1 MSKTDTGK
9 VNIHGKEYET
19 VALRVQ
25 RFRESHGTDYSIITE
40 VLHRSEQCV
49 VMIAR
54 ILDGNGR
61 IIATGHAEE
70 YRTTSSIN
78 KTSALENCETS
89 AIGRALAAFGMGGTE
104 FASADEV
111 ANAITRKQPAQPEPQ
126 PQPEQ
131 PQTTIVQSTIDTL
144 AAQLVRCAAACESA
158 GKSELLIKCNEWQSL
173 VAGNVLTK
181 DEVQEISKFL
191 HEAAFELKGA
201 KK

>member
-1 MSKTDTGK
+1 MSSGK

-25 RFRESHGTDYSIITE
+25 RFREVHGMEYSLITE

-54 ILDGNGR
+54 ILDSNGR

-70 YRTTSSIN
+70 YRTSSSIN

-111 ANAITRKQPAQPEPQ
+111 ANAITKKQPAQPEQ
-126 PQPEQ
+126 PKPE
-131 PQTTIVQSTIDTL
+131 PKIEQSTIDTL
-144 AAQLVRCAAACESA
+144 ADQLAKCAAACTAA
-158 GKSELLIKCNEWQSL
+158 GKSELLVKCSEYQSL
-173 VAGNVLTK
+173 VAGNVLNK
-181 DEVQEISKFL
+181 DEVREINGFL
-191 HEAAFELKGA
+191 HDVKFILTGG

>member
-1 MSKTDTGK
+1 MSKVDTGK

-25 RFRESHGTDYSIITE
+25 RFRESHGHDYSIVTE
-40 VLHRSEQCV
+40 LLHRSEQLV

-54 ILDGNGR
+54 ILDSNGR

-111 ANAITRKQPAQPEPQ
+111 ANAITRKQPAQPE
-126 PQPEQ
+126 
-131 PQTTIVQSTIDTL
+131 TTIVQSTIDTL
-144 AAQLVRCAAACESA
+144 AAQLIKCAAACESA

-181 DEVQEISKFL
+181 DEVSQISKFL